1 MLTGKELKDFM
12 QRETLKAVEV
22 NSSLQN
28 WAASIGVKL
37 YDYQLEILNTIL
49 NPNIRNI
56 CITAARGAGKTYII
70 SVAVI
75 KQCIENRNY
84 RVLLFGPKA
93 DLSMRILEDGV
104 KPLCLNN
111 PSLYEEVDWE
121 ACNKKSFRFKNGSW
135 IRCLG
140 ASDSTQVEGFH
151 AECIVCDESHNIS
164 TQFYNL
170 RISPMNSDSRAPKN
184 IKIGITLYDNHFR
197 Q

>member
-93 DLSMRILEDGV
+93 DLSMRILQDGV

-111 PSLYEEVDWE
+111 PSLYEEVDW
-121 ACNKKSFRFKNGSW
+121 
-135 IRCLG
+135 
-140 ASDSTQVEGFH
+140 
-151 AECIVCDESHNIS
+151 
-164 TQFYNL
+164 
-170 RISPMNSDSRAPKN
+170 
-184 IKIGITLYDNHFR
+184 
-197 Q
+197 